1 MKRDVCLIG
10 YWKVESGL
18 TGLLRLS
25 ELGYFSRTGNS
36 AIVLH
41 VQLL

>member
-25 ELGYFSRTGNS
+25 EFGVGYFSRMGGGEKE
-36 AIVLH
+36 
-41 VQLL
+41 

>member
-1 MKRDVCLIG
+1 MNRDVCLIG

-25 ELGYFSRTGNS
+25 ELGYFSRMGE
-36 AIVLH
+36 IVL
-41 VQLL
+41 QLL